1 MTTRRPQSAR
11 LARAALALPAA
22 LAVSLLLT
30 TCGGGGGPAR
40 PPNPPAPL
48 TITTTSLPDAISGQ
62 AYSHNL
68 AAQGGSPPYTWSLG
82 EASGPLPPGLT
93 LNSGGLIS
101 GVPGATQGGGYGIFG
116 VAFQVRDSKS
126 AMASISFYMYVV
138 EPLTITTTSLPDGN
152 IAVPYQ
158 GWISFSGGRPP
169 WTWSLAQGSNPL
181 PSGLTIGGVGGYYN
195 LVSGTPTQPGTY
207 SFNVQGKDSG
217 NPGQTATASVRL
229 FIDNRLVIT
238 TRTLPCGVLNWP
250 YKESLEAMGGNPPYT
265 WTAVGTLPPGV
276 SLSSSGELAG
286 TPLAEGS
293 FDFLVQV
300 TDSASPPQA
309 LQAPMTLTIRPP
321 LRFVTST
328 LPSAIQNVYYGQ
340 YVALDGGR
348 GPFTL
353 RVSSGALPPGLSF
366 EQTTQDWSV
375 FYLRGTPTGVGS
387 FTFTLEASDSLSPP
401 EVVTREFTIRVDE
414 RLVITTTSLP
424 DGWMNQPYSATLQ
437 ATGGTSPYV
446 WSVERLPEGFTFDS
460 ATGQLSG
467 MLSWTYSYN
476 EWLSFRVRDSGA
488 PAQEAW
494 ASLYLRI
501 TAPLVIST
509 SRLPAG
515 RPNVLYRVGLE
526 AIGGW
531 GVDSWRVKSGNL
543 PTGLTLKQPTNW
555 SPAEI
560 SGTATAEGTSTFT
573 LEITDDGPPAQT
585 ATRQLTLRISSSLGR
600 NDAIA
605 TATPISNGTIHASI
619 SPYAD
624 PVSGPA
630 SPDNDYYELSA
641 NVGAVVHIQTYA
653 FGGISPASPI
663 DTVIEIVDAN
673 GTRFTT
679 CDIPGDSEYVY
690 DAPCLNDDEAPSTL
704 DSLLNF
710 QVPGTG
716 SEPVT
721 FYIHVLDWSGSA
733 RPDFV
738 YDLTVSGAN

>member
-1 MTTRRPQSAR
+1 MKTHRVQFGLWAV
-11 LARAALALPAA
+11 AAALSG
-22 LAVSLLLT
+22 SLFLIA
-30 TCGGGGGPAR
+30 CGGGGGTVS
-40 PPNPPAPL
+40 PPKPPPSPPL
-48 TITTTSLPDAISGQ
+48 TIVTTSLSNGVEEQP
-62 AYSHNL
+62 YSQQL
-68 AAQGGSPPYTWSLG
+68 EAKGGNPPYIWSL
-82 EASGPLPPGLT
+82 ASDSGPLPPGLIMSSSGLLSGT
-93 LNSGGLIS
+93 PNLNWPDAEVYRLRI
-101 GVPGATQGGGYGIFG
+101 
-116 VAFQVRDSKS
+116 QVKD
-126 AMASISFYMYVV
+126 SISRTERRWFEMVV
-138 EPLTITTTSLPDGN
+138 YYKLEITTESLAEGNVGLPYESGITITGGN
-152 IAVPYQ
+152 RDYSV
-158 GWISFSGGRPP
+158 
-169 WTWSLAQGSNPL
+169 SLAPESDPL
-181 PSGLTIGGVGGYYN
+181 PSGLYIEHVAPHFPA
-195 LVSGTPTQPGTY
+195 LVKGIPTQWGTFRLVLRVQDSGTPQ
-207 SFNVQGKDSG
+207 
-217 NPGQTATASVRL
+217 QTADRRL
-229 FIDNRLVIT
+229 DLIIRNALVIT
-238 TRTLPCGVLNWP
+238 TPSLPIGVKDWP
-250 YKESLEAMGGNPPYT
+250 YRESIGAAGGNPPYT
-265 WTAVGTLPPGV
+265 WSGIDPLPPGLT
-276 SLSSSGELAG
+276 LSSSGEVSG
-286 TPLAEGS
+286 TPTREGTYS
-293 FDFLVQV
+293 FRVQIA
-300 TDSASPPQA
+300 DSSASPEA
-309 LQAPMTLTIRPP
+309 ITGYVGLQVRPP
-321 LRFVTST
+321 LT
-328 LPSAIQNVYYGQ
+328 LTTTTLADGVIGNSYWSYIYFY
-340 YVALDGGR
+340 GGR
-348 GPFTL
+348 PPFSI
-353 RVSSGALPPGLSF
+353 RVVSGGLPPGVGFSS
-366 EQTTQDWSV
+366 TTAQYGY
-375 FYLRGTPTGVGS
+375 FTFQGTPTEKGRFPFAV
-387 FTFTLEASDSLSPP
+387 EVADSTSPSATVTCELS
-401 EVVTREFTIRVDE
+401 ISIYE
-414 RLVITTTSLP
+414 RLELTTTSLP
-424 DGWMNQPYSATLQ
+424 EGWTGDPYSATLQ

-733 RPDFV
+733 RPDFI
-738 YDLTVSGAN
+738 YDLSIFGAN